1 MPHELQIAEGFCI
14 SQEDATVYGP
24 LHTAVTCYERKE
36 VAVPDEDAPQGV
48 LLSGEANVAVRI
60 KLEREARGW
69 STNALSDRLNEAGF
83 DMNPSAV
90 WRIENGKRR
99 INLDEAIGF
108 AEVFGIDL
116 RNLVGPPQL
125 AAQARA
131 MELIDAVVDAFRE
144 TQRANATFTQ
154 ARDAL
159 DAYLAEHPDI
169 REEADVM
176 VSNAMAEAAAKR
188 LLESYGPSPAEH
200 RDDAGSSSEA

>member
-1 MPHELQIAEGFCI
+1 MA
-14 SQEDATVYGP
+14 D
-24 LHTAVTCYERKE
+24 
-36 VAVPDEDAPQGV
+36 DDAPQGV

-83 DMNPSAV
+83 EMNPSAV

-108 AEVFGIDL
+108 AEVFGMDL

-144 TQRANATFTQ
+144 TQRANVAYTQ

-176 VSNAMAEAAAKR
+176 VSNAMAEASAKH
-188 LLESYGPSPAEH
+188 LLEAYGRPSAEH
-200 RDDAGSSSEA
+200 QDEADTSDEA

>member
-1 MPHELQIAEGFCI
+1 MA
-14 SQEDATVYGP
+14 
-24 LHTAVTCYERKE
+24 
-36 VAVPDEDAPQGV
+36 DEDAPQGV

-60 KLEREARGW
+60 KLEREAHGW

-131 MELIDAVVDAFRE
+131 MELIDAIVDAYRE
-144 TQRANATFTQ
+144 TQRANAAFTQ

-176 VSNAMAEAAAKR
+176 VSNAMAEAAAKH
-188 LLESYGPSPAEH
+188 LLESYGPSSADQRE
-200 RDDAGSSSEA
+200 DTSSSGEA

>member
-1 MPHELQIAEGFCI
+1 MADEGP
-14 SQEDATVYGP
+14 Q
-24 LHTAVTCYERKE
+24 
-36 VAVPDEDAPQGV
+36 QGV
-48 LLSGEANVAVRI
+48 LLSGEGNVAVRI

-83 DMNPSAV
+83 EMNPSAV

-131 MELIDAVVDAFRE
+131 MELIDAVVDSFRE
-144 TQRANATFTQ
+144 TQRANAAYTK

-176 VSNAMAEAAAKR
+176 VSNAMAEASTKH
-188 LLESYGPSPAEH
+188 LLETYGPPPGEH
-200 RDDAGSSSEA
+200 RGADAADEV

>member
-1 MPHELQIAEGFCI
+1 M
-14 SQEDATVYGP
+14 
-24 LHTAVTCYERKE
+24 AVTRYERKE
-36 VAVPDEDAPQGV
+36 VAVADEEAPQDV

-83 DMNPSAV
+83 EMNPSAV

-144 TQRANATFTQ
+144 TQHANAAYTQ

-176 VSNAMAEAAAKR
+176 VSNAMAEESAKH
-188 LLESYGPSPAEH
+188 LLKAYGPPTAAH
-200 RDDAGSSSEA
+200 HGEADTSDEA

>member
-1 MPHELQIAEGFCI
+1 MADDD
-14 SQEDATVYGP
+14 S
-24 LHTAVTCYERKE
+24 
-36 VAVPDEDAPQGV
+36 PQGV

-108 AEVFGIDL
+108 AEVFGLDL

-131 MELIDAVVDAFRE
+131 MELVDAVVDAFRE
-144 TQRANATFTQ
+144 TQRANAAFLK
-154 ARDAL
+154 ARDDL
-159 DAYLAEHPDI
+159 DAYLAEHPDV

-176 VSNAMAEAAAKR
+176 VSNAIAEASTKH
-188 LLESYGPSPAEH
+188 LLETYGPPPGES
-200 RDDAGSSSEA
+200 RDAGSADET

>member
-1 MPHELQIAEGFCI
+1 MANEG
-14 SQEDATVYGP
+14 
-24 LHTAVTCYERKE
+24 
-36 VAVPDEDAPQGV
+36 PQRGV
-48 LLSGEANVAVRI
+48 LLSGEGNVAVRI

-83 DMNPSAV
+83 EMNPSAV

-131 MELIDAVVDAFRE
+131 MELIDAVVDSFRE
-144 TQRANATFTQ
+144 TQRANAAYTK

-176 VSNAMAEAAAKR
+176 VSNAMAEASTKH
-188 LLESYGPSPAEH
+188 LLETYGPPPGEH
-200 RDDAGSSSEA
+200 RDADADADADPEDEV